1 MTQTRAPRM
10 TTGNFTLSVAGRT
23 GLCTVACS
31 NAVMTARGVL
41 PTTRLLAGTMV
52 ELNVPVHVA
61 IDAAVG
67 TLLLASVATRH
78 RLLTNNVALMLSG
91 SDIHMAFN
99 VHCVTAAGYEL
110 LSQHPTMSRLIL
122 KLPARH
128 VG

>member
-10 TTGNFTLSVAGRT
+10 TTANFTLSVAGRT

-31 NAVMTARGVL
+31 SAVMTARGVL
-41 PTTRLLAGTMV
+41 PTTRLLADTMV
-52 ELNVPVHVA
+52 ELNVPVRVA
-61 IDAAVG
+61 NDAAVG
-67 TLLLASVATRH
+67 TLLFASVATRH
-78 RLLTNNVALMLSG
+78 WLLTNNVALML

-99 VHCVTAAGYEL
+99 VHCVTAAGYGL

-128 VG
+128 AG